1 MLQRGMQV
9 RISEGPLTGTVG
21 IILRRRGRKR
31 RLVVAVELF
40 QRSLAVE
47 LEEEAVEPWS

>member
-1 MLQRGMQV
+1 
-9 RISEGPLTGTVG
+9 VG
-21 IILRRRGRKR
+21 IILQQRDRKR

-40 QRSLAVE
+40 QRSVAVE